1 MHRSE
6 STIDRRELMA
16 LQEKCA
22 ALQKEKEELQRK
34 AALYRF
40 LAEKST
46 DIIWQLNDCFQ
57 FTYVSPAVHNIFG
70 YRVEEII
77 GRSLFD
83 VLTLQ
88 SGEDV
93 RKSFA
98 KRIALRDKRQTWED
112 SVYTVEAI
120 RKNGACLWAEVSVS
134 PIFDTDNQLK
144 GYTGIMRDISERRRQ
159 EETICRYAFYD
170 PLTGLPNRRLFDAV
184 MERAVSRKTQFD
196 DSFAV
201 LFFDVDGLK
210 KVNDVYGH
218 TAGDAL
224 LQTIAQRL
232 RGSVRKED
240 FVARLAGDEFTA
252 LLFGCANGSSV
263 SFIVDRVIANC
274 HLPIAIQGN
283 QVCVGISVGISF
295 CPTDA
300 INVVDLLSYADQA
313 MYKAKK
319 SGGGRYFCYGQ

>member
-6 STIDRRELMA
+6 STIDRRELMT

-22 ALQKEKEELQRK
+22 VLQREAEELQHK

-40 LAEKST
+40 LAEKSS
-46 DIIWQLNDCFQ
+46 DIIWQLDDCLR
-57 FTYVSPAVHNIFG
+57 FTYVSPAVQNIFG
-70 YRVEEII
+70 YQVEEII
-77 GRSLFD
+77 GRFLFD
-83 VLTLQ
+83 ILTLQ

-93 RKSFA
+93 RKGFTE
-98 KRIALRDKRQTWED
+98 RMALRETKQTWED

-120 RKNGACLWAEVSVS
+120 RKNGACLWAEVSVT
-134 PIFDTDNQLK
+134 PIFDTDNQLT
-144 GYTGIMRDISERRRQ
+144 GYIGIMRDISERRRQ
-159 EETICRYAFYD
+159 EEAICRYAFYD

-210 KVNDVYGH
+210 AVNDAYGH
-218 TAGDAL
+218 AAGDAL

-252 LLFGCANGSSV
+252 LLSGCGNGSSV
-263 SFIVDRVIANC
+263 SFIVDRAIANC

-283 QVCVGISVGISF
+283 QVRVSISVGISF

-300 INVVDLLSYADQA
+300 ANVVDLLSYADQA

-319 SGGGRYFCYGQ
+319 SGGGRCFCYGQ